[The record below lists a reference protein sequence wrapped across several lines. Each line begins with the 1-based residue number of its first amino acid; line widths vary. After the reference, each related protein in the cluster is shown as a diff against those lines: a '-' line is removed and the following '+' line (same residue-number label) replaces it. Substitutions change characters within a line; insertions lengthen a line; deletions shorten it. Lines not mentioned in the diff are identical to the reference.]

1 MYNYKLN
8 NILDNLDYNSRILI
22 MNAINSIDCELDN
35 VTIKVYMNHPSN
47 FINNLLDCLKAI
59 NKNIRIQSIKHET
72 CYDVICNWD
81 LGELIVPEYRLHV

>member
-8 NILDNLDYNSRILI
+8 NILDSLDYNSRLLI
-22 MNAINSIDCELDN
+22 MNAINTIDCELDN
-35 VTIKVYMNHPSN
+35 VTIKVFMNHPKN

-59 NKNIRIQSIKHET
+59 NKNIKIKIIKYET
-72 CYDVICNWD
+72 CYDIICNWD

>member
-8 NILDNLDYNSRILI
+8 NILDSLDYNSKILI

-59 NKNIRIQSIKHET
+59 NRNIRIQIIKHET
-72 CYDVICNWD
+72 HYNVICNWD